1 MLTNNEIM
9 EWLLKNAVNDE
20 GNLVLSD
27 LDFSGFK
34 GDIIINNIN
43 IKKDLFLNNIIDK
56 DSHICGQ
63 IIKDI
68 YSYFSDDS
76 STKDSYRYNQ
86 IIENINSYILND
98 SSTVT
103 NNLSS
108 IDDYNEEEEGLPF
121 DDELSEDNYSEV
133 Y

>member
-1 MLTNNEIM
+1 MNKHKNNEIM
-9 EWLLKNAVNDE
+9 KWLLKNAVNDE

-34 GDIIINNIN
+34 GDIIINNIILDN
-43 IKKDLFLNNIIDK
+43 NVFINNITIKKDLFLNNIIDK
-56 DSHICGQ
+56 DSYICNQ
-63 IIKDI
+63 IIK
-68 YSYFSDDS
+68 Y
-76 STKDSYRYNQ
+76 
-86 IIENINSYILND
+86 INSYISND
-98 SSTVT
+98 SSTLT

>member
-34 GDIIINNIN
+34 GDIIVNNINIDSDLLISNIN
-43 IKKDLFLNNIIDK
+43 IKKDLFLNNIINVGEG
-56 DSHICGQ
+56 SYSYMCSQ
-63 IIKDI
+63 IINDI
-68 YSYFSDDS
+68 YPC
-76 STKDSYRYNQ
+76 
-86 IIENINSYILND
+86 ILNNSNTLT
-98 SSTVT
+98 SS
-103 NNLSS
+103 LSS

>member
-43 IKKDLFLNNIIDK
+43 IDSDLLISNINIKKDLFLNNIINVGE
-56 DSHICGQ
+56 DSYSYMCSQ
-63 IIKDI
+63 IINDI
-68 YSYFSDDS
+68 YPC
-76 STKDSYRYNQ
+76 
-86 IIENINSYILND
+86 ILNNP
-98 SSTVT
+98 STLT
-103 NNLSS
+103 NSLSS
-108 IDDYNEEEEGLPF
+108 IDDYDEEEEGLPF

>member
-9 EWLLKNAVNDE
+9 EWLLKNAVNDK

-43 IKKDLFLNNIIDK
+43 IDSDLLISNVNIKKDLFLNNIIDK
-56 DSHICGQ
+56 DSYSYMCSQ
-63 IIKDI
+63 IIKDV
-68 YSYFSDDS
+68 YSCISN
-76 STKDSYRYNQ
+76 KYNTLT
-86 IIENINSYILND
+86 SK
-98 SSTVT
+98 
-103 NNLSS
+103 LSS